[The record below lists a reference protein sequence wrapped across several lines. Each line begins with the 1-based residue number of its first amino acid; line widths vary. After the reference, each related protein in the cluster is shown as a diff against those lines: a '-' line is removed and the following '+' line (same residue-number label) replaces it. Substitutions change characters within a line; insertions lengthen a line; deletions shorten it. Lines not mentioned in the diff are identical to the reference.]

1 MDPTIKNGGVF
12 PSTNRDF
19 LVFPSFRW
27 FDVVFFFPR
36 KNGSQVHEKS
46 RGVHRSGGK
55 LTWPYI
61 LGSFGPF
68 NVVANQPTPPHPPRA
83 KDHQVS

>member
-1 MDPTIKNGGVF
+1 M
-12 PSTNRDF
+12 
-19 LVFPSFRW
+19 L
-27 FDVVFFFPR
+27 FFFSR

-61 LGSFGPF
+61 LGSFGPL
-68 NVVANQPTPPHPPRA
+68 NVVANQPTPPHPPEPKIIRS
-83 KDHQVS
+83 HENSLGFPEGRL